1 MSPVEQSR
9 GHVGRAATVALVGIV
24 VMVGGL
30 FLAAKVISPKTGS
43 GVGDVKLGDT
53 TFQGGSTQ
61 RLAKEIAE
69 RGPIV
74 YGDVSGRKDRDIIL
88 QHLGDD
94 PDVGWHAFLAAPLD
108 KGRDCTW
115 QWQAGEELFRAK
127 CEPFML
133 TVLLLALYTG
143 QRRQDL
149 VRMTW
154 KDFQGSIIR
163 VRQNKTGEPL
173 MIPCHKDLRAH
184 LDGLTAR
191 FGPIIRAADGKTL
204 NANAL
209 SSAMNR
215 AVAAIDNMPRVP
227 PRSLTSPASRK
238 LATCR

>member
-127 CEPFML
+127 CDPS
-133 TVLLLALYTG
+133 
-143 QRRQDL
+143 
-149 VRMTW
+149 MTA
-154 KDFQGSIIR
+154 
-163 VRQNKTGEPL
+163 P
-173 MIPCHKDLRAH
+173 
-184 LDGLTAR
+184 
-191 FGPIIRAADGKTL
+191 ADGAGLPQFRVTVRDGRLDVDL
-204 NANAL
+204 NADARTT
-209 SSAMNR
+209 A
-215 AVAAIDNMPRVP
+215 
-227 PRSLTSPASRK
+227 TTTTTGAS
-238 LATCR
+238 TGS